1 MSHAYKEVSVSPGR
15 AGRRA
20 PFATFA
26 AATLAAA
33 LAVTAVAPATAGR
46 LEGLGTSTDAA
57 ERALRDHPL
66 KTLDGKTLTLG
77 SLQGDVVVVNFWA
90 TWCAPC
96 RRELPRLGGL
106 QSDLSAAGGHVIAV
120 SIDENIENVRRF
132 CRVQGVKV
140 AVAHDGP
147 DGLARALDL
156 RNVPLTL
163 VLDRAGRIVYT
174 TSRSDER
181 GLSAVAAEVRR
192 RVVERT
198 PEANAGAGD
207 AR

>member
-1 MSHAYKEVSVSPGR
+1 MSHAYKEVSVSPGQ

-20 PFATFA
+20 PFATLA
-26 AATLAAA
+26 AAALAAA
-33 LAVTAVAPATAGR
+33 LAVTAPATAGR
-46 LEGLGTSTDAA
+46 LEGLGTSTDVA

-90 TWCAPC
+90 SWCAPC

-120 SIDENIENVRRF
+120 SIDENIENARRF

-140 AVAHDGP
+140 AVAHD
-147 DGLARALDL
+147 
-156 RNVPLTL
+156 
-163 VLDRAGRIVYT
+163 
-174 TSRSDER
+174 
-181 GLSAVAAEVRR
+181 
-192 RVVERT
+192 
-198 PEANAGAGD
+198 
-207 AR
+207 